1 MKTLLYVV
9 SICAVI
15 SASVYIQWW
24 RCGEMFPHAQ
34 FACFIG
40 SGK

>member
-1 MKTLLYVV
+1 MRTLGMAVI
-9 SICAVI
+9 ICAVI
-15 SASVYIQWW
+15 FGAIYFEWW

-40 SGK
+40 GK

>member
-1 MKTLLYVV
+1 MKAFITITGFICVV
-9 SICAVI
+9 FA
-15 SASVYIQWW
+15 AGYFEWW

-40 SGK
+40 SGR